1 MKHLTVYFL
10 LALQGVL
17 FSFSLSAATPQNAIA
32 YHDGNVRFSVLT
44 DGVIRMEWSPSGSF
58 TDDPSF
64 VAIHRNLPVPKYTV
78 QNKNA
83 TDYPI
88 CKDAKTHVTI
98 MIGYCILGSC
108 GRKRKTK
115 QNSLQCQ

>member
-44 DGVIRMEWSPSGSF
+44 DGVIRMEWSSF
-58 TDDPSF
+58 GF
-64 VAIHRNLPVPKYTV
+64 VYRRSLFCSNPPQSTCSQVH
-78 QNKNA
+78 
-83 TDYPI
+83 
-88 CKDAKTHVTI
+88 
-98 MIGYCILGSC
+98 S
-108 GRKRKTK
+108 TK
-115 QNSLQCQ
+115 

>member
-58 TDDPSF
+58 TDDPLFCS
-64 VAIHRNLPVPKYTV
+64 NPP
-78 QNKNA
+78 
-83 TDYPI
+83 PI
-88 CKDAKTHVTI
+88 YLFPSTQYKIK
-98 MIGYCILGSC
+98 ML
-108 GRKRKTK
+108 R
-115 QNSLQCQ
+115 

>member
-1 MKHLTVYFL
+1 M
-10 LALQGVL
+10 ALQGVL

-64 VAIHRNLPVPKYTV
+64 VAIHRNLPIPKYTV

-83 TDYPI
+83 TVVISTARMKLKYKKGQGPFT
-88 CKDAKTHVTI
+88 KDNLTITSAKGMFPFQWTPGTI
-98 MIGYCILGSC
+98 QKEI
-108 GRKRKTK
+108 
-115 QNSLQCQ
+115 